1 MATKAT
7 KVRDIMTGSPTSVS
21 PELDIVTVAR
31 AMRDEDIGAVLV
43 ADSDKLYGVVTDRDL
58 VVRGLA
64 GGGDPGRTKVAG
76 VCSEVTA
83 TVGPDDSLDTAAE
96 RMRERSVRRLPVI
109 EDGRPVGIVSLGDL
123 AIEKDARSALA
134 DISAAKGNA

>member
-1 MATKAT
+1 MAT

-43 ADSDKLYGVVTDRDL
+43 AEGDDLKGVVTDRDL

-64 GGGDPGRTKVAG
+64 AGGDPAQATIGGLA
-76 VCSEVTA
+76 SSVTA
-83 TVGPDDSLDTAAE
+83 TVGPDDSLDKAAQI
-96 RMRERSVRRLPVI
+96 MRERSVRRLPVI
-109 EDGRPVGIVSLGDL
+109 EDGRPVGIVSIGDL
-123 AIEKDARSALA
+123 AIEKDSASALA
-134 DISAAKGNA
+134 DISAARPNT

>member
-1 MATKAT
+1 MAT

-21 PELDIVTVAR
+21 PELDLVTVAR

-43 ADSDKLYGVVTDRDL
+43 ADSDTLYGVVTDRDL

-64 GGGDPGRTKVAG
+64 AGVDPRQTPVGG
-76 VCSEVTA
+76 VCSDVTA
-83 TVGPDDSLDTAAE
+83 TVGPDDSLDTAAD

-109 EDGRPVGIVSLGDL
+109 ENGRAVGIVSLGDL
-123 AIEKDARSALA
+123 ARARDSRSALA
-134 DISAAKGNA
+134 DISAAKGNT

>member
-1 MATKAT
+1 MATKI
-7 KVRDIMTGSPTSVS
+7 RDIMTGSPTSVS

-43 ADSDKLYGVVTDRDL
+43 AEDDTVYGLVTDRDL

-64 GGGDPGRTKVAG
+64 AGGDPTSAKVG
-76 VCSEVTA
+76 GICSEITA
-83 TVGPDDSLDTAAE
+83 TIGPDDSVDTAAK

-109 EDGRPVGIVSLGDL
+109 ENGRPVGIVSLGDL
-123 AIEKDARSALA
+123 AIEKDDRSALA

>member
-1 MATKAT
+1 MAT

-43 ADSDKLYGVVTDRDL
+43 IDGEDLQGLVTDRDL

-64 GGGDPGRTKVAG
+64 AGGDPARAKIGGIASRA
-76 VCSEVTA
+76 TA
-83 TVGPDDSLDTAAE
+83 TVGPDDSLDRAAQI
-96 RMRERSVRRLPVI
+96 MRERSVRRLPVI
-109 EDGRPVGIVSLGDL
+109 EDGRPVGIVSIRDL
-123 AIEKDARSALA
+123 ATEEDSRSGLA
-134 DISAAKGNA
+134 DVGGARPNA

>member
-1 MATKAT
+1 MAT

-43 ADSDKLYGVVTDRDL
+43 AEGDDLKGVVTDRDL

-64 GGGDPGRTKVAG
+64 QGGDPAKAKIGGLASK
-76 VCSEVTA
+76 VTA
-83 TVGPDDSLDTAAE
+83 TVGPDDSLDRAAQI
-96 RMRERSVRRLPVI
+96 MRERSVRRLPVI
-109 EDGRPVGIVSLGDL
+109 EDGRPVGIVSIGDL
-123 AIEKDARSALA
+123 AIEKDSASALA
-134 DISAAKGNA
+134 DISAARPNT

>member
-1 MATKAT
+1 MATKI
-7 KVRDIMTGSPTSVS
+7 RDIMTGSPTSVS

-43 ADSDKLYGVVTDRDL
+43 ADDDELYGLVTDRDL

-64 GGGDPGRTKVAG
+64 AGGDPTDAKVG
-76 VCSEVTA
+76 GLCSDVTA

-109 EDGRPVGIVSLGDL
+109 ENGKPVGIVSLGDL
-123 AIEKDARSALA
+123 AIEKDSGSALA

>member
-1 MATKAT
+1 MATKI
-7 KVRDIMTGSPTSVS
+7 RDIMTGSPTAVR

-43 ADSDKLYGVVTDRDL
+43 ADDDKMYGLVTDRDL

-64 GGGDPGRTKVAG
+64 AGGDPSSARVGKL
-76 VCSEVTA
+76 CSDVTA
-83 TVGPDDSLDTAAE
+83 TVGPDDSLDTAAQ
-96 RMRERSVRRLPVI
+96 RMRESSVRRLPVV
-109 EDGRPVGIVSLGDL
+109 ENGRPVGIVSLGDL
-123 AIEKDARSALA
+123 AIEKDSDSALA

>member
-1 MATKAT
+1 MATKI
-7 KVRDIMTGSPTSVS
+7 RDIMTGSPTSVS

-43 ADSDKLYGVVTDRDL
+43 ADDDKTYGLVTDRDL
-58 VVRGLA
+58 VIRGLA
-64 GGGDPGRTKVAG
+64 AGGDPA
-76 VCSEVTA
+76 SA
-83 TVGPDDSLDTAAE
+83 TVGELCSDITVTIGPDDSVDTAAK

-109 EDGRPVGIVSLGDL
+109 ENGRPVGIVSLGDL
-123 AIEKDARSALA
+123 AIEKDSTSALA